1 MNNTQYLT
9 SKFYPHFCS
18 ETIYNNQDLPI
29 RLVTNR
35 ELDIDLIIPN
45 PLALSLRITPSSTE
59 FQQNSQPIT
68 IFLHFSSNSTTFV

>member
-29 RLVTNR
+29 RPVTNQEPKINR
-35 ELDIDLIIPN
+35 VIPN
-45 PLALSLRITPSSTE
+45 ILVLSPKHHHQVPNFNKIPNTLR
-59 FQQNSQPIT
+59 
-68 IFLHFSSNSTTFV
+68 FSCNYH

>member
-35 ELDIDLIIPN
+35 EPKINRVIPN
-45 PLALSLRITPSSTE
+45 ILVLSPNT
-59 FQQNSQPIT
+59 QPR
-68 IFLHFSSNSTTFV
+68 SAQSR

>member
-29 RLVTNR
+29 RLVTIREPKINR
-35 ELDIDLIIPN
+35 VIPI
-45 PLALSLRITPSSTE
+45 PLVLFPKTPPPSA
-59 FQQNSQPIT
+59 QPQ
-68 IFLHFSSNSTTFV
+68 

>member
-1 MNNTQYLT
+1 MNNTLYLT

-35 ELDIDLIIPN
+35 EPKINKVIPN
-45 PLALSLRITPSSTE
+45 ILVLSPNTPPRSAQSR
-59 FQQNSQPIT
+59 
-68 IFLHFSSNSTTFV
+68 